1 MSNFVR
7 GYFQVHVYYPQMNQ
21 NQLFDK
27 LRQKHNE
34 FCFFSE
40 KNLTLSKIGVPVQCM
55 SVFLSFVL
63 VYVFISSSD
72 NQILTYSH
80 FY

>member
-1 MSNFVR
+1 
-7 GYFQVHVYYPQMNQ
+7 MNQ

-40 KNLTLSKIGVPVQCM
+40 KNLTLSKIGVHVQCM
-55 SVFLSFVL
+55 SVFLSFIL
-63 VYVFISSSD
+63 VYVFISVLIIRFLLTAISTD
-72 NQILTYSH
+72 N
-80 FY
+80 FNFFFD